1 MEWEKDKM
9 KIRVKTECEKQFL
22 KNNKF
27 NYSMTLLSLVISA
40 CMDVALAIMLYFFFV
55 AATTGDNQTLFI
67 GTIAGG
73 VFCALYVLCKI
84 IKRSFM
90 NKYLKTALSQFK
102 GYVFSKILSKSIS
115 EYRRESSAKFIS
127 AFSNDLNSIELNYL
141 VGSIDIMGSVFT
153 FVASGIAMLFFDWRI
168 GLAMIVAAMVC
179 SFLSM
184 KYGRRLVK
192 KESKTAN
199 ENMGFID
206 QVKDLLNGFIVI
218 KSFRAE
224 KEVLQIF
231 NERNVELESTKQSRR
246 ATSETVTIFGDLA
259 GLLLNSIL
267 FSAVFALGIGFGDD
281 AGTGAALLMV
291 FIQLLNYMLV
301 PVRKIGSGIS
311 NRRAAQALIDRI
323 SEAIEE
329 DPTYVE
335 TEKEE
340 LTGVDGGI
348 EFKNVNFGYE
358 DDTKNILKNINIK
371 FEKGKSYAI
380 VGSSGSGKSTLLK
393 LILGHMPNYDGSI
406 TIDGKEI
413 KNLSLDSLYEHVSVI
428 QQDVFLFDSTI
439 QNNITMFRDF
449 DADKLKSAIERA
461 GLSSLIA
468 EKGDDYPCGEC
479 GKHLS
484 GGEKQRVS
492 IARCLVRETP
502 VLLMDEATAA
512 LDSETAFSV
521 TNEILGIDGLTRII
535 VTHGLEESLLLRY
548 DEIIVIQGGRIVE
561 RGHFNDLME
570 QKGYFYSLY
579 NVFQS

>member
-1 MEWEKDKM
+1 M

-561 RGHFNDLME
+561 QGHFNDLME

>member
-393 LILGHMPNYDGSI
+393 LILGHMPNYEGSI

-561 RGHFNDLME
+561 QGHFNDLME

>member
-1 MEWEKDKM
+1 M
-9 KIRVKTECEKQFL
+9 KSKIIKISECEKQFF
-22 KNNKF
+22 KNNIF
-27 NYSMTLLSLVISA
+27 NYVMTLLSLIISA
-40 CMDVALAIMLYFFFV
+40 CMDVALAVMLYFFFV
-55 AATTGDNQTLFI
+55 AATTGDTTTLLV
-67 GTIAGG
+67 GGIAGT
-73 VFCALYVLCKI
+73 VFCALYVICKL
-84 IKRSFM
+84 IKRRFM

-102 GYVFSKILSKSIS
+102 DYVFGKILSKSIS
-115 EYRRESSAKFIS
+115 EFRRENSSKFIS

-141 VGSIDIMGSVFT
+141 VGTIDILGSVFT
-153 FVASGIAMLFFDWRI
+153 FVASGIAMLIFEWRI
-168 GLAMIVAAMVC
+168 GLAMILAAMLC

-199 ENMGFID
+199 ENMSFID

-224 KEVLQIF
+224 KEVLEIF
-231 NERNVELESTKQSRR
+231 NERNVELESSKLSRR

-259 GLLLNSIL
+259 ALLLNSIL

-281 AGTGAALLMV
+281 AGRGAALLMV

-301 PVRKIGSGIS
+301 PVRKIGSGVS
-311 NRRAAQALIDRI
+311 NRRAAKALIDRI
-323 SEAIEE
+323 ADAIED
-329 DPTYVE
+329 DPEYVDLE
-335 TEKEE
+335 REE

-348 EFKNVNFGYE
+348 EFSNVTFGYE
-358 DDTKNILKNINIK
+358 DDNKEILKGINLK

-393 LILGHMPNYDGSI
+393 LILGHMPNYEGSI
-406 TIDGKEI
+406 TIDSKEI
-413 KNLSLDSLYEHVSVI
+413 RNISLDSLYEYVSVI

-449 DADKLKSAIERA
+449 PEDKLKSAIERA
-461 GLSSLIA
+461 GLAGLIA

-492 IARCLVRETP
+492 IARCLIRETP

-512 LDSETAFSV
+512 LDAETAYSV
-521 TNEILGIDGLTRII
+521 TNEILNIDDLTRII
-535 VTHGLEESLLLRY
+535 ITHGLEESLLRRY
-548 DEIIVIQGGRIVE
+548 DEIIVIQGGKIAE
-561 RGHFNDLME
+561 QGKFDDLMNK
-570 QKGYFYSLY
+570 KGYFYSLY
-579 NVFQS
+579 NVFQG

>member
-1 MEWEKDKM
+1 
-9 KIRVKTECEKQFL
+9 
-22 KNNKF
+22 
-27 NYSMTLLSLVISA
+27 MTLLSLVISA

-380 VGSSGSGKSTLLK
+380 VGSSGSGKSTMLK
-393 LILGHMPNYDGSI
+393 LILGHMPNYEGSI

-561 RGHFNDLME
+561 QGHFNDLME

>member
-1 MEWEKDKM
+1 MNR
-9 KIRVKTECEKQFL
+9 RVKTECEKQFL
-22 KNNKF
+22 KDNKF

-55 AATTGDNQTLFI
+55 AATTGDNRTLLV
-67 GTIAGG
+67 GTVAGG

-90 NKYLKTALSQFK
+90 NKFLKTALSQFK
-102 GYVFSKILSKSIS
+102 GYVFGKILSKSIS

-141 VGSIDIMGSVFT
+141 IGTIDIMGSIFT

-267 FSAVFALGIGFGDD
+267 FSSVFALGIGFGDD

-323 SEAIEE
+323 SEAIED
-329 DPTYVE
+329 DPSYVE

-380 VGSSGSGKSTLLK
+380 VGSSGSGKSTMLK
-393 LILGHMPNYDGSI
+393 LILGHMPNYEGSI
-406 TIDGKEI
+406 TVDGKEI

-449 DADKLKSAIERA
+449 EADKLKSAIDRA
-461 GLSSLIA
+461 GLSTLIA

-561 RGHFNDLME
+561 QGHYNDLMS

>member
-1 MEWEKDKM
+1 M
-9 KIRVKTECEKQFL
+9 KQKFIKISECEKQFL

-27 NYSMTLLSLVISA
+27 NYGMTLLSLIISA

-55 AATTGDNQTLFI
+55 AATTGDTTTLLVGGVA
-67 GTIAGG
+67 GT

-84 IKRSFM
+84 IKRRFM

-102 GYVFSKILSKSIS
+102 DYVFAKILAKSIS
-115 EYRRESSAKFIS
+115 EFRRENSSKFIS

-141 VGSIDIMGSVFT
+141 VGTIDIMGSVFT
-153 FVASGIAMLFFDWRI
+153 FVASGIAMLIFDWRI
-168 GLAMIVAAMVC
+168 GSAMIIAALVC

-192 KESKTAN
+192 KESRTAN
-199 ENMGFID
+199 ENMSFID

-224 KEVLQIF
+224 KEVLEIF
-231 NERNVELESTKQSRR
+231 NERNVEIESTKQSRR

-259 GLLLNSIL
+259 ALLLNSIL

-311 NRRAAQALIDRI
+311 NRRAAKALIDRI
-323 SEAIEE
+323 AEAIED
-329 DPTYVE
+329 DPDYVE
-335 TEKEE
+335 AEKEE

-348 EFKNVNFGYE
+348 EFRDVTFGYE
-358 DDTKNILKNINIK
+358 DGNKEILRGINLK

-393 LILGHMPNYDGSI
+393 LILGHMPNYEGSI

-413 KNLSLDSLYEHVSVI
+413 KSISLDSLYEYVSVI

-449 DADKLKSAIERA
+449 PEDKLKSAIERA
-461 GLSSLIA
+461 GLAGLIA

-512 LDSETAFSV
+512 LDAETAYSV
-521 TNEILGIDGLTRII
+521 TNEILNIDDLTRII
-535 VTHGLEESLLLRY
+535 ITHGLEESLLRRY
-548 DEIIVIQGGRIVE
+548 DEIIVIQGGRITE
-561 RGHFNDLME
+561 QGKFEELMDN
-570 QKGYFYSLY
+570 KGYFYSLY
-579 NVFQS
+579 NVFQN

>member
-1 MEWEKDKM
+1 M
-9 KIRVKTECEKQFL
+9 KKRIKTECEKQFL
-22 KNNKF
+22 KNNIF
-27 NYSMTLLSLVISA
+27 NYSMTLLSLIISA

-55 AATTGDNQTLFI
+55 AATTGDSTTLFI
-67 GTIAGG
+67 GAVAGG

-102 GYVFSKILSKSIS
+102 AYVFGKILSKSIS
-115 EYRRESSAKFIS
+115 EFRRESSAKFIS

-141 VGSIDIMGSVFT
+141 VGTIDIMGSVFT

-168 GLAMIVAAMVC
+168 GLAMIVAALIC
-179 SFLSM
+179 SFLSI
-184 KYGRRLVK
+184 KFGRRLVK

-199 ENMGFID
+199 QNMGFID

-259 GLLLNSIL
+259 ALLLNSIL

-323 SEAIEE
+323 AEAIE
-329 DPTYVE
+329 DDTDYVE

-340 LTGVDGGI
+340 LTGVGGGI
-348 EFKNVNFGYE
+348 EFNNVTFGYE
-358 DDTKNILKNINIK
+358 DDTKDILKDINFK
-371 FEKGKSYAI
+371 FETGKSYAI

-393 LILGHMPNYDGSI
+393 LILGHMPNYEGSI

-449 DADKLKSAIERA
+449 DPDKLKSAIERA

-535 VTHGLEESLLLRY
+535 VTHGLEESLLRRY
-548 DEIIVIQGGRIVE
+548 DEIIVIQSGRIVE
-561 RGHFNDLME
+561 QGHFNDLMDK
-570 QKGYFYSLY
+570 KGYFYSLY

>member
-561 RGHFNDLME
+561 QGHFNDLME

>member
-1 MEWEKDKM
+1 
-9 KIRVKTECEKQFL
+9 
-22 KNNKF
+22 
-27 NYSMTLLSLVISA
+27 MTMLSLVISA
-40 CMDVALAIMLYFFFV
+40 CMDVALAIMLYYFFL
-55 AATTGDNQTLFI
+55 AATTEDTTTLMI
-67 GTIAGG
+67 GGIAGG
-73 VFCALYVLCKI
+73 IFCALYVLCKI

-102 GYVFSKILSKSIS
+102 GYVFEKILSKSIS

-127 AFSNDLNSIELNYL
+127 AFSNDLNSIEINYL
-141 VGSIDIMGSVFT
+141 VGTIDIMGSIFT
-153 FVASGIAMLFFDWRI
+153 FIASGIAMLWFDLWI
-168 GLAMIVAAMVC
+168 GLAMIVAAAVC
-179 SFLSM
+179 SFLSI
-184 KYGRRLVK
+184 KFGRRLVK

-199 ENMGFID
+199 QNMGFID

-224 KEVLQIF
+224 KEVLKIF
-231 NERNVELESTKQSRR
+231 DERNIELESTKQSRR

-267 FSAVFALGIGFGDD
+267 FSFVFVFSIVDLK

-323 SEAIEE
+323 SEAIED
-329 DPTYVE
+329 DPDYVE

-348 EFKNVNFGYE
+348 EFKGVSFCYE
-358 DDTKNILKNINIK
+358 DDDKDVLKNIDIK

-393 LILGHMPNYDGSI
+393 LILGHMPNYEGSI

-439 QNNITMFRDF
+439 QNNITMFRHF

-535 VTHGLEESLLLRY
+535 ITHGLEESLLKLY
-548 DEIIVIQGGRIVE
+548 DEIIVIQSGRIVE
-561 RGHFNDLME
+561 QGHYSDLME

>member
-1 MEWEKDKM
+1 
-9 KIRVKTECEKQFL
+9 
-22 KNNKF
+22 
-27 NYSMTLLSLVISA
+27 MTLLSLVISA
-40 CMDVALAIMLYFFFV
+40 CMDVALAIMLYYFFV
-55 AATTGDNQTLFI
+55 AATTGDNTTLLI
-67 GTIAGG
+67 GTVAGG

-84 IKRSFM
+84 IKRQFM

-102 GYVFSKILSKSIS
+102 GYVFGKILGKTIS
-115 EYRRESSAKFIS
+115 EFRGENSSKFIS

-141 VGSIDIMGSVFT
+141 VGTIDILGSVFT
-153 FVASGIAMLFFDWRI
+153 FVASGVAMLWFDWRI
-168 GLAMIVAAMVC
+168 GLAMIVAALLC

-184 KYGRRLVK
+184 KYGKRLVK

-224 KEVLQIF
+224 KEVLEIF
-231 NERNVELESTKQSRR
+231 NERNIELESTKQSRR

-259 GLLLNSIL
+259 ALLLNGIL
-267 FSAVFALGIGFGDD
+267 FSAVFALGIGFGDTT
-281 AGTGAALLMV
+281 GTGAALLMV

-311 NRRAAQALIDRI
+311 NRRAAKALIDRI
-323 SEAIEE
+323 SEAIED
-329 DPTYVE
+329 DPDYVE
-335 TEKEE
+335 TEKEQ

-348 EFKNVNFGYE
+348 EFSDVRFGYE
-358 DDTKNILKNINIK
+358 DDNKEIVKGISYK

-393 LILGHMPNYDGSI
+393 LILGHMPNYEGSI

-413 KNLSLDSLYEHVSVI
+413 RNLSLDSLYEYVSVI

-449 DADKLKSAIERA
+449 DQDKLNSAIERA
-461 GLSSLIA
+461 GLAKLIE

-512 LDSETAFSV
+512 LDAETAYSV
-521 TNEILGIDGLTRII
+521 TNEILDINDLTRII
-535 VTHGLEESLLLRY
+535 ITHGLEESLLRRY
-548 DEIIVIQGGRIVE
+548 DEIIVIQSGKIAECGK
-561 RGHFNDLME
+561 FDDLMAS
-570 QKGYFYSLY
+570 KGYFYSLY
-579 NVFQS
+579 NVFQN

>member
-1 MEWEKDKM
+1 
-9 KIRVKTECEKQFL
+9 
-22 KNNKF
+22 
-27 NYSMTLLSLVISA
+27 MTLLSLVISA

-561 RGHFNDLME
+561 QGHFNDLME

>member
-1 MEWEKDKM
+1 
-9 KIRVKTECEKQFL
+9 
-22 KNNKF
+22 
-27 NYSMTLLSLVISA
+27 MTMLSLVISA
-40 CMDVALAIMLYFFFV
+40 CMDVALAVMLYFFFR
-55 AATTGDNQTLFI
+55 AAI
-67 GTIAGG
+67 GEGGETFLTIGALAGG
-73 VFCALYVLCKI
+73 VFCSLYVLCKI
-84 IKRSFM
+84 IKRRFM
-90 NKYLKTALSQFK
+90 NRYLKTALSQFK
-102 GYVFSKILSKSIS
+102 GYVFEKILSKSIS

-127 AFSNDLNSIELNYL
+127 AFSNDLNSIEINYL

-153 FVASGIAMLFFDWRI
+153 FAASGIAMLFFDLWI
-168 GLAMIVAAMVC
+168 GLAMILTGIIC
-179 SFLSM
+179 SFLSI
-184 KYGRRLVK
+184 KFGRRLVK

-224 KEVLQIF
+224 KEVLKIF
-231 NERNVELESTKQSRR
+231 DERNIELESTKQSRR

-259 GLLLNSIL
+259 ALLLNSIL
-267 FSAVFALGIGFGDD
+267 FSFVFVFGIVDLK

-301 PVRKIGSGIS
+301 PVRKVGAGIS

-323 SEAIEE
+323 SDAIEG
-329 DPTYVE
+329 DSDYVE
-335 TEKEE
+335 SEKEI
-340 LTGVDGGI
+340 LTSVDGGI
-348 EFKNVNFGYE
+348 EFNDVSFCYEDNGKNV
-358 DDTKNILKNINIK
+358 LKNIDIK

-393 LILGHMPNYDGSI
+393 LILGHMPDYEGSI
-406 TIDGKEI
+406 TIDDKEI
-413 KNLSLDSLYEHVSVI
+413 KSLSLDSLYEYVSVI
-428 QQDVFLFDSTI
+428 QQDVFLFDSTLR
-439 QNNITMFRDF
+439 NNITMFRDF
-449 DADKLKSAIERA
+449 DEEKLKSAIERA
-461 GLSSLIA
+461 GLSSLVA
-468 EKGDDYPCGEC
+468 EKGDDYQCGEC

-492 IARCLVRETP
+492 IARCLIRETP

-535 VTHGLEESLLLRY
+535 ITHGLEESLLRRY
-548 DEIIVIQGGRIVE
+548 DEIIVIQSGRIAE
-561 RGHFNDLME
+561 RGAFIELMA